1 MQGTCMVSY
10 LTEGF
15 LKLEFKNGPC
25 EITVKETKKISRLVF
40 SYYDKVI
47 D

>member
-1 MQGTCMVSY
+1 MFSY

-25 EITVKETKKISRLVF
+25 EITVKETKKTSRPMF
-40 SYYDKVI
+40 SYYDKVM